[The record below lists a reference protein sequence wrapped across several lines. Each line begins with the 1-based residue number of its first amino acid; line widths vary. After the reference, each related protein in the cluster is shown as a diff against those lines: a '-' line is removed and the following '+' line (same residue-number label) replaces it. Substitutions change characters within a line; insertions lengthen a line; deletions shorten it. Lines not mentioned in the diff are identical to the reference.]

1 MSIGIYKI
9 ENLLTHKIYIG
20 QSKHIEIRWQEHCRP
35 SADSIISCAIRKYGK
50 ENFSFEILEECA
62 IDDLNQREE
71 YYIQKYNS
79 VVPYGYNIE
88 ERVEGNKSYFLT
100 YSKED
105 FENIVFDIK
114 YSSLSFLEISS
125 KYDINLSMVYYIN
138 RGDFHIIAD
147 EAYPLRKV
155 KSHREQ
161 KYCIDCG
168 TEIYRTSE
176 RCLKCDHLRQ
186 QKCIHPS
193 KEELK
198 RLIRTNSFLQ
208 IGRMYGVSDNTIR
221 KWCKKNN
228 LPFKTS
234 IIESMTDEEWNLI

>member
-1 MSIGIYKI
+1 MGKHGNMSIGIYKI
-9 ENLLTHKIYIG
+9 ENLLTHKVYIG
-20 QSKHIEIRWQEHCRP
+20 QSIHIEKRWQEHCKP
-35 SADSIISCAIRKYGK
+35 SSDSIISKAIRKYGK

-71 YYIQKYNS
+71 YYIRKYNS
-79 VVPYGYNIE
+79 IVPYGYNIE
-88 ERVEGNKSYFLT
+88 ERVDGNKNYFSA

-125 KYDINLSMVYYIN
+125 KYDIDLSMVYYIN

-161 KYCIDCG
+161 KYCIDAV
-168 TEIYRTSE
+168 
-176 RCLKCDHLRQ
+176 
-186 QKCIHPS
+186 
-193 KEELK
+193 KEL
-198 RLIRTNSFLQ
+198 L
-208 IGRMYGVSDNTIR
+208 
-221 KWCKKNN
+221 
-228 LPFKTS
+228 FK
-234 IIESMTDEEWNLI
+234 